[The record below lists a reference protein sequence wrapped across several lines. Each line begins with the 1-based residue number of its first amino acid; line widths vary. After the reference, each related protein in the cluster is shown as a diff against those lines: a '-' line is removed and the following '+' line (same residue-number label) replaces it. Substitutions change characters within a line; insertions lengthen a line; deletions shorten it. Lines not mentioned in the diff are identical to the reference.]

1 MVRPIW
7 ANVFSSALATITAAI
22 IYLYPSPLVCNAGA
36 FVIGF
41 SAAGGILQL
50 GISVMSEFF
59 PKSKAKVTSIYMMM
73 GGLANFVI
81 PLITGYLSNIGLQY
95 IIVLDFTFALLA
107 LVLIMD
113 VTAKYELIGLMAYP
127 IRHSLSPEMQNKALE
142 KAGLPFTYMAFEVDN
157 DSFADA
163 IEGLKALKMRG
174 TGVSMP
180 NKQLACEYVDELTP
194 AAKLVGTINTI
205 VNDDGYLRGY
215 NTDGTG
221 HIRAIKES
229 GFDIKGKTM
238 VLLGAGGASTAIGAQ
253 GAIEGLKEIKLFN
266 RRDEFFDKA
275 LAFAQRVNENTDCV
289 VTVTDLADQQAFA
302 EALASADIL
311 TNDTK
316 VGMKPLKNESLV
328 NDISL
333 LHPGLLVTECV
344 YNPHMT
350 KLLQQAQQAGCK
362 TIDGYGMLLWQGA
375 EQFTLWTGKDFPL
388 EYVKQVMGF
397 DA

>member
-1 MVRPIW
+1 
-7 ANVFSSALATITAAI
+7 
-22 IYLYPSPLVCNAGA
+22 
-36 FVIGF
+36 
-41 SAAGGILQL
+41 
-50 GISVMSEFF
+50 
-59 PKSKAKVTSIYMMM
+59 
-73 GGLANFVI
+73 
-81 PLITGYLSNIGLQY
+81 
-95 IIVLDFTFALLA
+95 
-107 LVLIMD
+107 MD

-157 DSFADA
+157 DSFAGA

-194 AAKLVGTINTI
+194 AAKLVGAINTI

-229 GFDIKGKTM
+229 GFDITGKTM
-238 VLLGAGGASTAIGAQ
+238 ILLGAGGASTAIGAQ

-266 RRDEFFDKA
+266 RKDEFFDKA

-302 EALASADIL
+302 EALVSADIL
-311 TNDTK
+311 TNGTK
-316 VGMKPLKNESLV
+316 VGMKPLENESLI

-350 KLLQQAQQAGCK
+350 KLLQQAKQAGCK

-375 EQFTLWTGKDFPL
+375 EQFKLWTGKDFPL

-397 DA
+397 GA

>member
-1 MVRPIW
+1 
-7 ANVFSSALATITAAI
+7 
-22 IYLYPSPLVCNAGA
+22 
-36 FVIGF
+36 
-41 SAAGGILQL
+41 
-50 GISVMSEFF
+50 
-59 PKSKAKVTSIYMMM
+59 
-73 GGLANFVI
+73 
-81 PLITGYLSNIGLQY
+81 
-95 IIVLDFTFALLA
+95 
-107 LVLIMD
+107 MD

-142 KAGLPFTYMAFEVDN
+142 KAGLPFSYMGFEVDN
-157 DSFADA
+157 DSFPGA
-163 IEGLKALKMRG
+163 IEGLKALKKRG

-194 AAKLVGTINTI
+194 AAKLVGAINTI

-311 TNDTK
+311 TNGTK
-316 VGMKPLKNESLV
+316 VGMKPLENESLV

-362 TIDGYGMLLWQGA
+362 TIDGFGMLLWQGA

-397 DA
+397 GA

>member
-1 MVRPIW
+1 
-7 ANVFSSALATITAAI
+7 
-22 IYLYPSPLVCNAGA
+22 
-36 FVIGF
+36 
-41 SAAGGILQL
+41 
-50 GISVMSEFF
+50 
-59 PKSKAKVTSIYMMM
+59 
-73 GGLANFVI
+73 
-81 PLITGYLSNIGLQY
+81 
-95 IIVLDFTFALLA
+95 
-107 LVLIMD
+107 MD

-157 DSFADA
+157 DSFPGA

-194 AAKLVGTINTI
+194 AAKLVGAINTI

-311 TNDTK
+311 TNDSFSRGSIPTL
-316 VGMKPLKNESLV
+316 VPLV

-397 DA
+397 GA

>member
-1 MVRPIW
+1 
-7 ANVFSSALATITAAI
+7 
-22 IYLYPSPLVCNAGA
+22 
-36 FVIGF
+36 
-41 SAAGGILQL
+41 
-50 GISVMSEFF
+50 
-59 PKSKAKVTSIYMMM
+59 
-73 GGLANFVI
+73 
-81 PLITGYLSNIGLQY
+81 
-95 IIVLDFTFALLA
+95 
-107 LVLIMD
+107 MD

-157 DSFADA
+157 DSFPAA

-194 AAKLVGTINTI
+194 AAKLVGANTI

-311 TNDTK
+311 TNGTK
-316 VGMKPLKNESLV
+316 VGMKPLENESLV

-397 DA
+397 GA

>member
-1 MVRPIW
+1 
-7 ANVFSSALATITAAI
+7 
-22 IYLYPSPLVCNAGA
+22 
-36 FVIGF
+36 
-41 SAAGGILQL
+41 
-50 GISVMSEFF
+50 
-59 PKSKAKVTSIYMMM
+59 
-73 GGLANFVI
+73 
-81 PLITGYLSNIGLQY
+81 
-95 IIVLDFTFALLA
+95 
-107 LVLIMD
+107 MD

-157 DSFADA
+157 DSF
-163 IEGLKALKMRG
+163 
-174 TGVSMP
+174 P
-180 NKQLACEYVDELTP
+180 
-194 AAKLVGTINTI
+194 
-205 VNDDGYLRGY
+205 
-215 NTDGTG
+215 
-221 HIRAIKES
+221 
-229 GFDIKGKTM
+229 
-238 VLLGAGGASTAIGAQ
+238 

-311 TNDTK
+311 TNGTK
-316 VGMKPLKNESLV
+316 VGMEPLENESLV

-397 DA
+397 GA

>member
-1 MVRPIW
+1 
-7 ANVFSSALATITAAI
+7 
-22 IYLYPSPLVCNAGA
+22 
-36 FVIGF
+36 
-41 SAAGGILQL
+41 
-50 GISVMSEFF
+50 
-59 PKSKAKVTSIYMMM
+59 
-73 GGLANFVI
+73 
-81 PLITGYLSNIGLQY
+81 
-95 IIVLDFTFALLA
+95 
-107 LVLIMD
+107 MD

-157 DSFADA
+157 DSFPGA

-174 TGVSMP
+174 TGISMP

-194 AAKLVGTINTI
+194 AAKLVGAINTI

-221 HIRAIKES
+221 HIRATKES

-311 TNDTK
+311 TNGTK
-316 VGMKPLKNESLV
+316 VGMKPLENESLV

-333 LHPGLLVTECV
+333 LHPGLLVTGCM

-397 DA
+397 GA

>member
-1 MVRPIW
+1 
-7 ANVFSSALATITAAI
+7 
-22 IYLYPSPLVCNAGA
+22 
-36 FVIGF
+36 
-41 SAAGGILQL
+41 
-50 GISVMSEFF
+50 
-59 PKSKAKVTSIYMMM
+59 
-73 GGLANFVI
+73 
-81 PLITGYLSNIGLQY
+81 
-95 IIVLDFTFALLA
+95 
-107 LVLIMD
+107 MD

-157 DSFADA
+157 DSFPAA

-194 AAKLVGTINTI
+194 AAKLVGAINTI

-275 LAFAQRVNENTDCV
+275 LAFAQQVSKNTDCV

-302 EALASADIL
+302 EATASADIL
-311 TNDTK
+311 TNGTK
-316 VGMKPLKNESLV
+316 VGMKPLENESLV

-397 DA
+397 GA

>member
-1 MVRPIW
+1 
-7 ANVFSSALATITAAI
+7 
-22 IYLYPSPLVCNAGA
+22 
-36 FVIGF
+36 
-41 SAAGGILQL
+41 
-50 GISVMSEFF
+50 
-59 PKSKAKVTSIYMMM
+59 
-73 GGLANFVI
+73 
-81 PLITGYLSNIGLQY
+81 
-95 IIVLDFTFALLA
+95 
-107 LVLIMD
+107 MD

-157 DSFADA
+157 DSFPGA

-194 AAKLVGTINTI
+194 AAKLVGAINTI

-221 HIRAIKES
+221 PIRAIQES
-229 GFDIKGKTM
+229 GVDIKGKTM

-311 TNDTK
+311 TNGTK
-316 VGMKPLKNESLV
+316 VGMKPLENKSLV

-397 DA
+397 GA

>member
-1 MVRPIW
+1 
-7 ANVFSSALATITAAI
+7 
-22 IYLYPSPLVCNAGA
+22 
-36 FVIGF
+36 
-41 SAAGGILQL
+41 
-50 GISVMSEFF
+50 
-59 PKSKAKVTSIYMMM
+59 
-73 GGLANFVI
+73 
-81 PLITGYLSNIGLQY
+81 
-95 IIVLDFTFALLA
+95 
-107 LVLIMD
+107 MD

-157 DSFADA
+157 DSFPGA

-174 TGVSMP
+174 TGISMP

-194 AAKLVGTINTI
+194 AAKLVGAINTI

-311 TNDTK
+311 TNGTK
-316 VGMKPLKNESLV
+316 VGMKPLENESLV

-350 KLLQQAQQAGCK
+350 KLLQQAQQAGCN

-397 DA
+397 GA

>member
-1 MVRPIW
+1 
-7 ANVFSSALATITAAI
+7 
-22 IYLYPSPLVCNAGA
+22 
-36 FVIGF
+36 
-41 SAAGGILQL
+41 
-50 GISVMSEFF
+50 
-59 PKSKAKVTSIYMMM
+59 
-73 GGLANFVI
+73 
-81 PLITGYLSNIGLQY
+81 
-95 IIVLDFTFALLA
+95 
-107 LVLIMD
+107 MD

-142 KAGLPFTYMAFEVDN
+142 KVGLPFTYMAFEVDN
-157 DSFADA
+157 DTFPAA

-194 AAKLVGTINTI
+194 AAKLV
-205 VNDDGYLRGY
+205 
-215 NTDGTG
+215 G

-311 TNDTK
+311 TNGTK
-316 VGMKPLKNESLV
+316 VGMKPLENESLV

-397 DA
+397 GA

>member
-1 MVRPIW
+1 
-7 ANVFSSALATITAAI
+7 
-22 IYLYPSPLVCNAGA
+22 
-36 FVIGF
+36 
-41 SAAGGILQL
+41 
-50 GISVMSEFF
+50 
-59 PKSKAKVTSIYMMM
+59 
-73 GGLANFVI
+73 
-81 PLITGYLSNIGLQY
+81 
-95 IIVLDFTFALLA
+95 
-107 LVLIMD
+107 MD

-157 DSFADA
+157 DSFAGA

-194 AAKLVGTINTI
+194 AAKLVGAINTI

-229 GFDIKGKTM
+229 GFDITGKTM
-238 VLLGAGGASTAIGAQ
+238 ILLGAGGASTAIGAQ

-266 RRDEFFDKA
+266 RKDEFFDKA

-302 EALASADIL
+302 EALVSADIL
-311 TNDTK
+311 TNGTK
-316 VGMKPLKNESLV
+316 VGMKPLENESLI

-350 KLLQQAQQAGCK
+350 KLLQQAKQAGCK

-397 DA
+397 GA

>member
-1 MVRPIW
+1 MICFDL
-7 ANVFSSALATITAAI
+7 AIDQIAQSGLSSLKV
-22 IYLYPSPLVCNAGA
+22 IYY
-36 FVIGF
+36 
-41 SAAGGILQL
+41 SAQL
-50 GISVMSEFF
+50 F
-59 PKSKAKVTSIYMMM
+59 
-73 GGLANFVI
+73 
-81 PLITGYLSNIGLQY
+81 
-95 IIVLDFTFALLA
+95 
-107 LVLIMD
+107 
-113 VTAKYELIGLMAYP
+113 
-127 IRHSLSPEMQNKALE
+127 R
-142 KAGLPFTYMAFEVDN
+142 
-157 DSFADA
+157 A

-194 AAKLVGTINTI
+194 AAKLVGAINTI

-311 TNDTK
+311 TNGTK
-316 VGMKPLKNESLV
+316 VGMKPLENESLV

-397 DA
+397 GA

>member
-1 MVRPIW
+1 
-7 ANVFSSALATITAAI
+7 
-22 IYLYPSPLVCNAGA
+22 
-36 FVIGF
+36 
-41 SAAGGILQL
+41 
-50 GISVMSEFF
+50 
-59 PKSKAKVTSIYMMM
+59 
-73 GGLANFVI
+73 
-81 PLITGYLSNIGLQY
+81 
-95 IIVLDFTFALLA
+95 
-107 LVLIMD
+107 MD

-157 DSFADA
+157 DSFPGA

-174 TGVSMP
+174 TGISMP

-194 AAKLVGTINTI
+194 AAKLVGAINTI

-221 HIRAIKES
+221 HIRATKES

-302 EALASADIL
+302 DALASADIL
-311 TNDTK
+311 TNGTK
-316 VGMKPLKNESLV
+316 VGMKPLENESLV

-333 LHPGLLVTECV
+333 LHPGLLVTECM

-397 DA
+397 GA

>member
-1 MVRPIW
+1 
-7 ANVFSSALATITAAI
+7 
-22 IYLYPSPLVCNAGA
+22 
-36 FVIGF
+36 
-41 SAAGGILQL
+41 
-50 GISVMSEFF
+50 
-59 PKSKAKVTSIYMMM
+59 
-73 GGLANFVI
+73 
-81 PLITGYLSNIGLQY
+81 
-95 IIVLDFTFALLA
+95 
-107 LVLIMD
+107 MD

-142 KAGLPFTYMAFEVDN
+142 KTGLPFTYMAFEVDN
-157 DSFADA
+157 DSFPGA

-194 AAKLVGTINTI
+194 AAKLVGAINTI
-205 VNDDGYLRGY
+205 VNDGYLRGY

-311 TNDTK
+311 TNGTK
-316 VGMKPLKNESLV
+316 VGMKPLENESLV

-397 DA
+397 GA

>member
-1 MVRPIW
+1 
-7 ANVFSSALATITAAI
+7 
-22 IYLYPSPLVCNAGA
+22 
-36 FVIGF
+36 
-41 SAAGGILQL
+41 
-50 GISVMSEFF
+50 
-59 PKSKAKVTSIYMMM
+59 
-73 GGLANFVI
+73 
-81 PLITGYLSNIGLQY
+81 
-95 IIVLDFTFALLA
+95 
-107 LVLIMD
+107 MD

-157 DSFADA
+157 DSFPGA

-194 AAKLVGTINTI
+194 AAKLVGAINTI

-289 VTVTDLADQQAFA
+289 VTVTDLTDQQAFA

-311 TNDTK
+311 TNGTK
-316 VGMKPLKNESLV
+316 VGMKPLENESLV

-344 YNPHMT
+344 YIPHMT
-350 KLLQQAQQAGCK
+350 KLLQQAQQAGCR
-362 TIDGYGMLLWQGA
+362 TIDGYGMLLWPGA

-397 DA
+397 GA

>member
-1 MVRPIW
+1 
-7 ANVFSSALATITAAI
+7 
-22 IYLYPSPLVCNAGA
+22 
-36 FVIGF
+36 
-41 SAAGGILQL
+41 
-50 GISVMSEFF
+50 
-59 PKSKAKVTSIYMMM
+59 
-73 GGLANFVI
+73 
-81 PLITGYLSNIGLQY
+81 
-95 IIVLDFTFALLA
+95 
-107 LVLIMD
+107 MD

-142 KAGLPFTYMAFEVDN
+142 KVGLPFTYMAFEVDN
-157 DSFADA
+157 DSFPAA

-194 AAKLVGTINTI
+194 AAKLVGAINTI

-311 TNDTK
+311 TNGTK
-316 VGMKPLKNESLV
+316 VGMKPLENESLV

-362 TIDGYGMLLWQGA
+362 TIDGSGMLLWQGA

-397 DA
+397 GA

>member
-1 MVRPIW
+1 
-7 ANVFSSALATITAAI
+7 
-22 IYLYPSPLVCNAGA
+22 
-36 FVIGF
+36 
-41 SAAGGILQL
+41 
-50 GISVMSEFF
+50 
-59 PKSKAKVTSIYMMM
+59 
-73 GGLANFVI
+73 
-81 PLITGYLSNIGLQY
+81 
-95 IIVLDFTFALLA
+95 
-107 LVLIMD
+107 MD

-157 DSFADA
+157 DSFPGA

-194 AAKLVGTINTI
+194 AAKLVGAINTI

-311 TNDTK
+311 TNGIK
-316 VGMKPLKNESLV
+316 VGMKPLENESLV

-362 TIDGYGMLLWQGA
+362 TIDRYGMLLWQGA

-397 DA
+397 GA

>member
-1 MVRPIW
+1 
-7 ANVFSSALATITAAI
+7 
-22 IYLYPSPLVCNAGA
+22 
-36 FVIGF
+36 
-41 SAAGGILQL
+41 
-50 GISVMSEFF
+50 
-59 PKSKAKVTSIYMMM
+59 
-73 GGLANFVI
+73 
-81 PLITGYLSNIGLQY
+81 
-95 IIVLDFTFALLA
+95 
-107 LVLIMD
+107 MD

-157 DSFADA
+157 DSFPGA

-174 TGVSMP
+174 TGV
-180 NKQLACEYVDELTP
+180 DELTP
-194 AAKLVGTINTI
+194 AAKLVGAINTI

-311 TNDTK
+311 TNGTK
-316 VGMKPLKNESLV
+316 VGMEPLENESLV

-397 DA
+397 GA